1 MPDNKTG
8 HRPDTVRTVRTAY
21 SLSEASELLGVSPE
35 ALRKRIKRGTI
46 KAKKDK
52 SGNWRV
58 FINEAD
64 TVRTNGRTAS
74 GEVEALKAH
83 IDDLREQLKEA
94 NKARQEAEEGRKRS
108 EFMFML
114 ERQKVLELEA
124 PKEKRLSWWQR
135 LFEKQEHKK

>member
-8 HRPDTVRTVRTAY
+8 HRPDSVRTAY
-21 SLSEASELLGVSPE
+21 SLREASELLGVSPE

-52 SGNWRV
+52 RGNWRV

-64 TVRTNGRTAS
+64 SVRTNGRTASGQTS

-94 NKARQEAEEGRKRS
+94 NMARQEAEEGRKRS

-124 PKEKRLSWWQR
+124 PKKTLFQKVSERFLKRV
-135 LFEKQEHKK
+135 